1 LKKILIFIK
10 IKSALQLGLTA
21 LLMLSGNNILRA
33 EEGALAEAHRAQE
46 AGEYAKAATLYLPLA
61 KNGDATAQFHM
72 GELYA
77 SGRVIQQ
84 DLQQTVQWYLAAAE
98 QGHAQAQANLG
109 ELYAKGRG
117 IPQNYKKSMYWF
129 SMAAKQGNSSAQL
142 RMGDMYTEGIGAPQ
156 DFKEANN
163 WYQQSAN
170 QGNEVSQA
178 RLAEHYQS
186 GLGIDQD
193 SKEAIKWLNAAASNA
208 ADDEG
213 RKKYLARRD
222 EIAQGIATLNPDPT
236 KQSKSAIETTQPV
249 ESASSVLPV
258 ASIQSPPVTETAR
271 QKTEPKDEQK
281 EPIALVE
288 TRPIEQ
294 TKAEEKSKPIA
305 EVNAERLSQIEAGK
319 KILREIKARKLKVKR
334 EAKAAAMRLK
344 DEQKAKE
351 LAAIKAKTKKT
362 PEPKKSFLPPIANL
376 HLTPKEVSPTNAASG
391 VPEQKVKLGSDG
403 RFFKQPK

>member
-1 LKKILIFIK
+1 
-10 IKSALQLGLTA
+10 
-21 LLMLSGNNILRA
+21 MLSGTNVLQA

-117 IPQNYKKSMYWF
+117 IPQNYKKAMYWY

-142 RMGDMYTEGIGAPQ
+142 RMGDMYAEGVGAPQ
-156 DFKEANN
+156 DFKEASS

-170 QGNEVSQA
+170 QGNEVSQS
-178 RLAEHYQS
+178 RLAENYQR
-186 GLGIDQD
+186 GLGVDQD
-193 SKEAIKWLNAAASNA
+193 SNAAIKWLDAAASNA

-222 EIAQGIATLNPDPT
+222 QIAQGITKPSPDAT
-236 KQSKSAIETTQPV
+236 KQNKSAIESTQPV
-249 ESASSVLPV
+249 ESVNNKTPA
-258 ASIQSPPVTETAR
+258 ASIQTPPVTEAAGL
-271 QKTEPKDEQK
+271 KTEPKDEHK
-281 EPIALVE
+281 EPTAIVE
-288 TRPIEQ
+288 THSIEQ
-294 TKAEEKSKPIA
+294 TKADEKSKPIVDA
-305 EVNAERLSQIEAGK
+305 NAERLSQIEAGK
-319 KILREIKARKLKVKR
+319 KVLKEIKAKKLKEKR

-351 LAAIKAKTKKT
+351 LAAIKAKTKKAL
-362 PEPKKSFLPPIANL
+362 EPKKIFLPPISNL
-376 HLTPKEVSPTNAASG
+376 HLTPKEVSPTDAASG

>member
-1 LKKILIFIK
+1 
-10 IKSALQLGLTA
+10 
-21 LLMLSGNNILRA
+21 MLSGINVLQA

-117 IPQNYKKSMYWF
+117 LPQNYKKAMYWY

-142 RMGDMYTEGIGAPQ
+142 RMGDMYAEGIGAPQ

-170 QGNEVSQA
+170 QGNEVSQS

-186 GLGIDQD
+186 GLGVDQD
-193 SKEAIKWLNAAASNA
+193 SNAAIKWLNAAASNA

-222 EIAQGIATLNPDPT
+222 EIAQSVVNLSSEAT
-236 KQSKSAIETTQPV
+236 KQDKSVVKPTQAIESVSNEAPSSSNQP
-249 ESASSVLPV
+249 
-258 ASIQSPPVTETAR
+258 PPVTETAG
-271 QKTEPKDEQK
+271 QKTEPKDEHK
-281 EPIALVE
+281 VPTALVE
-288 TRPIEQ
+288 THPIEQ
-294 TKAEEKSKPIA
+294 TKANEKSKPIEDA
-305 EVNAERLSQIEAGK
+305 KAERLSQIEAGK
-319 KILREIKARKLKVKR
+319 KILKEIKARKLKAKR

>member
-1 LKKILIFIK
+1 MKH
-10 IKSALQLGLTA
+10 KSALQLWLIA
-21 LLMLSGNNILRA
+21 LLMLSGINVLQA
-33 EEGALAEAHRAQE
+33 DEGALAEAHRAQE
-46 AGEYAKAATLYLPLA
+46 AGEFAKAATLYLPLA
-61 KNGDATAQFHM
+61 RNGDATAQFHM

-77 SGRVIQQ
+77 SGRLIQQ

-117 IPQNYKKSMYWF
+117 IPQNYKKAMYWF

-142 RMGDMYTEGIGAPQ
+142 RMGDMYAEGIGTSQ

-170 QGNEVSQA
+170 QGNEVSQS
-178 RLAEHYQS
+178 RLAENYQR

-193 SKEAIKWLNAAASNA
+193 SNAAIKWLNAAASNA

-222 EIAQGIATLNPDPT
+222 EIAQGIATPSPDAT
-236 KQSKSAIETTQPV
+236 KQSQSAIGYTQPV
-249 ESASSVLPV
+249 ESVSSETPVTSILPT
-258 ASIQSPPVTETAR
+258 PVTEAAGL
-271 QKTEPKDEQK
+271 KTEPKDEHK
-281 EPIALVE
+281 EPTALVE
-288 TRPIEQ
+288 THPIEQ
-294 TKAEEKSKPIA
+294 TKADEKSKPIEDA
-305 EVNAERLSQIEAGK
+305 NAERLSQIEAGK
-319 KILREIKARKLKVKR
+319 KILKEIKAKKLKEKR

-351 LAAIKAKTKKT
+351 LAAIKAKAKAKQT

-376 HLTPKEVSPTNAASG
+376 HLRPKEVSPTNAASG

>member
-1 LKKILIFIK
+1 M
-10 IKSALQLGLTA
+10 LTA
-21 LLMLSGNNILRA
+21 LLMLSGINVLQA
-33 EEGALAEAHRAQE
+33 DEGALAEAHRAQE

-117 IPQNYKKSMYWF
+117 IPQNYKKAMYWF

-142 RMGDMYTEGIGAPQ
+142 RMGDMYTDGIGTPQ

-186 GLGIDQD
+186 GLGADQD
-193 SKEAIKWLNAAASNA
+193 SNAAIKWLNAAASNA

-222 EIAQGIATLNPDPT
+222 EITQDIATPNPDPT
-236 KQSKSAIETTQPV
+236 KQSKSVVESTQPV
-249 ESASSVLPV
+249 ESASSVPPV
-258 ASIQSPPVTETAR
+258 ASIQLLPVTEAAGF
-271 QKTEPKDEQK
+271 KVEPKDDHNES
-281 EPIALVE
+281 IALAE
-288 TRPIEQ
+288 THPIEQ
-294 TKAEEKSKPIA
+294 TKLDEKSKPTVD
-305 EVNAERLSQIEAGK
+305 ENAECLSQIEAGK
-319 KILREIKARKLKVKR
+319 KVLKEIKTRKLKAKR

-344 DEQKAKE
+344 GEQKAKK
-351 LAAIKAKTKKT
+351 LAAIKEKK
-362 PEPKKSFLPPIANL
+362 PQPPKPRKSFLPPIANL